1 MQQLKM
7 DGMTGASAEA
17 GWSHILQVDLPD
29 VPGRERLAD
38 HIDQYIALFLREFD
52 AFRSAF
58 TRLDSGRFGLDAG
71 SADWDALARLRDEL
85 ATRLFPESE
94 HWRIFITENEVED
107 ESAYE
112 LARPS
117 PDFDL
122 DFADGEAG
130 AVDADGAGPTS
141 NEEGLDIAGEL
152 SRFREDLGQ
161 IAQSLT
167 GHEALRES
175 VDRFREEM
183 SEMSEIFAERVT
195 NAAGTIDHAAQRIEA
210 SAALMP
216 DPDRLEL
223 VLTRNEA
230 SAAILERG
238 VRQSL
243 TLLLQAVETMAERG
257 ALDDEPQRRIASGD

>member
-7 DGMTGASAEA
+7 DGLAGAPAEA
-17 GWSHILQVDLPD
+17 GWSHILHVELPD

-58 TRLDSGRFGLDAG
+58 ARLEPGCFGLDAG
-71 SADWDALARLRDEL
+71 GIDRDALAQLRDEL

-94 HWRIFITENEVED
+94 HWRIFISENETED
-107 ESAYE
+107 DSAYE

-117 PDFDL
+117 PDLDL
-122 DFADGEAG
+122 DFADGEPDAS
-130 AVDADGAGPTS
+130 AQHPATVDED
-141 NEEGLDIAGEL
+141 GLDIAGEL

-175 VDRFREEM
+175 VERFREEM
-183 SEMSEIFAERVT
+183 SDMSEVFAERVT
-195 NAAGTIDHAAQRIEA
+195 TAAGAIDHAAQRIEA

-257 ALDDEPQRRIASGD
+257 ALDDEPQRRIASGG